1 MNLDEITKLTGGPIF
16 ETKKSN
22 TKNIFVTAIVI
33 IGSIYLYTIIKKM
46 YVRLEVVSENTKSKK
61 LI

>member
-1 MNLDEITKLTGGPIF
+1 MNLHEITKLTGGPIF
-16 ETKKSN
+16 ETKNSN

-33 IGSIYLYTIIKKM
+33 VGAIYLYTIIKEM
-46 YVRLEVVSENTKSKK
+46 YVGLEVGSKNTKSKK

>member
-1 MNLDEITKLTGGPIF
+1 MNLHEITKLTGGPIF

-33 IGSIYLYTIIKKM
+33 IGSIYLYTNVKKM
-46 YVRLEVVSENTKSKK
+46 YVGLEIGSKNSK
-61 LI
+61 TNN